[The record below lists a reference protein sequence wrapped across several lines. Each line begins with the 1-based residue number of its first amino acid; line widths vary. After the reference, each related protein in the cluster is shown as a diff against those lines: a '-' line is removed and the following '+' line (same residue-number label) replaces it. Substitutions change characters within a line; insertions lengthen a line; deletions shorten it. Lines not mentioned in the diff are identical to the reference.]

1 MANIL
6 VREVGTS
13 VPPLLE
19 PLVEHIGLALGSAAV
34 VVLAIKDLKRF
45 LHIQQVQPF
54 HQPAFNHLKSND
66 FR

>member
-6 VREVGTS
+6 VLEVGTS

-19 PLVEHIGLALGSAAV
+19 PLVKHIGLALGSAAV

-45 LHIQQVQPF
+45 LRIQQVQPF
-54 HQPAFNHLKSND
+54 H
-66 FR
+66 